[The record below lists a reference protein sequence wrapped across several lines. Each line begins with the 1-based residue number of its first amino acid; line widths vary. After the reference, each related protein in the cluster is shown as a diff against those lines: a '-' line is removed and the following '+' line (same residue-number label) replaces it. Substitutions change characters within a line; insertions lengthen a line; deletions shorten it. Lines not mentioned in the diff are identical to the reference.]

1 MNTPSSHSNT
11 NHGCLTDYAKA
22 DRRLQMGKRLVIT
35 GFFVALIGVILYCVV
50 PFSIANQPLR
60 ATVQA
65 DMGWPV
71 VVSLGMVGV
80 GTLLWIVGAIVYFIG
95 GVDSD
100 PSGPDLYF

>member
-1 MNTPSSHSNT
+1 
-11 NHGCLTDYAKA
+11 
-22 DRRLQMGKRLVIT
+22 MGKRLVIT
-35 GFFVALIGVILYCVV
+35 GIFIALIGVILYCAATFAVGV
-50 PFSIANQPLR
+50 GSTAQP
-60 ATVQA
+60 

-71 VVSLGMVGV
+71 VASLGVVGV